1 MEKKNNENKLRKFPL
16 AKYDA
21 LEVSRY
27 VINVFNEKD
36 YKINNLKLQCVLY
49 LLQGN
54 ALRNLGYPL
63 FKEDIVRWKYEP
75 AVPVVFHEYLP
86 YGTLDIPMIREYK
99 CFVPNKYRPVIRK
112 YVPPHFN
119 HTEAELIDN
128 LIDEL
133 GNISSEILCS
143 IVKNHEI
150 VKNTKMNGIVH
161 LFDMYEYF
169 KK

>member
-1 MEKKNNENKLRKFPL
+1 MKNNENTLRKFPL

-27 VINVFNEKD
+27 VINLFNEKG

-63 FKEDIVRWKYEP
+63 FREDIVRWKYEP
-75 AVPVVFHEYLP
+75 AIPVVFHEYLP
-86 YGTLDIPMIREYK
+86 YGTLDIPTIREYK
-99 CFVPNKYRPVIRK
+99 CFAPNKYRPVIRK

-119 HTEAELIDN
+119 HAEIELIND
-128 LIDEL
+128 LIDKL
-133 GNISSEILCS
+133 NNISSERLCP

-150 VKNTKMNGIVH
+150 IKNTEINEIIQ
-161 LFDMYEYF
+161 LSAMYEYF

>member
-1 MEKKNNENKLRKFPL
+1 MKNNENKLRKFPL

-27 VINVFNEKD
+27 IINSFNEKK

-75 AVPVVFHEYLP
+75 AIPVVFHEYLP
-86 YGTLDIPMIREYK
+86 YGTLDIPTIREYK

-119 HTEAELIDN
+119 HNEAELIDD

-133 GNISSEILCS
+133 GNISFEMLCS

>member
-1 MEKKNNENKLRKFPL
+1 MKNNENKLRKFPL

-54 ALRNLGYPL
+54 AMRNLGYPL
-63 FKEDIVRWKYEP
+63 FKEDIVSWKYEP

-86 YGTLDIPMIREYK
+86 YGTLDIPIIREYK
-99 CFVPNKYRPVIRK
+99 YFVSNKYRPVIKK

-119 HTEAELIDN
+119 HAEAELIDD
-128 LIDEL
+128 LINEI
-133 GNISSEILCS
+133 GNISSETLCS

-150 VKNTKMNGIVH
+150 IMNTKIHEIVR
-161 LFDMYEYF
+161 LSNMYEYF

>member
-1 MEKKNNENKLRKFPL
+1 MRNRRDNMVRKFPL

-21 LEVSRY
+21 LDISRY
-27 VINVFNEKD
+27 VINLFNEKG

-99 CFVPNKYRPVIRK
+99 CFVSTKYRLVTK
-112 YVPPHFN
+112 KFVPPHFN
-119 HTEAELIDN
+119 RTEKELIND
-128 LIDEL
+128 LIDKL
-133 GNISSEILCS
+133 NNISSENLYF

-150 VKNTKMNGIVH
+150 IKNTEINEFVQ
-161 LFDMYEYF
+161 LSAMYEYF

>member
-1 MEKKNNENKLRKFPL
+1 MKNRRDNRARKFPL

-21 LEVSRY
+21 LDISRY
-27 VINVFNEKD
+27 VINSFNEKGC
-36 YKINNLKLQCVLY
+36 KINNLKLQCVLY

-63 FKEDIVRWKYEP
+63 FKEDIVKWKYEP

-86 YGTLDIPMIREYK
+86 YGTLDIPAIREYK
-99 CFVPNKYRPVIRK
+99 CLVLTKYRPVIK
-112 YVPPHFN
+112 KHEPPHF
-119 HTEAELIDN
+119 TRAEAELIND
-128 LIDEL
+128 LIDKL
-133 GNISSEILCS
+133 NNISSENLCS

-150 VKNTKMNGIVH
+150 IRNIEMNEIVQ
-161 LFDMYEYF
+161 LSAMYEYF

>member
-1 MEKKNNENKLRKFPL
+1 MENNENTLRKFPL
-16 AKYDA
+16 AKYYA

-27 VINVFNEKD
+27 VINLFNEKG

-63 FKEDIVRWKYEP
+63 FREAVVRWKYEP
-75 AVPVVFHEYLP
+75 AIPVVFHEYLS
-86 YGTLDIPMIREYK
+86 YGTLYIPTIREYK

-119 HTEAELIDN
+119 RAEIELIND
-128 LIDEL
+128 LIDKL
-133 GNISSEILCS
+133 NNISSEKLCP

-150 VKNTKMNGIVH
+150 IKNTEINEIIQ
-161 LFDMYEYF
+161 LSAMYEYF